1 MKMIIQAFFSI
12 MLVYFL
18 CSADLYAQESTNTA
32 GGNANGL
39 GGTVSYS
46 IGQVAFSTISNN
58 NVSLSQGV
66 QQAYEIY
73 NIGINETSTNIT
85 LGIFPNPT
93 SDFVILEVGCFSN
106 QKLTYQLLDANN
118 REVNRN
124 QISSYQTLIP
134 MENHKNGTYFLNVSN
149 EFKKPLQTFKIIKSH

>member
-1 MKMIIQAFFSI
+1 MNTKIQTCFSI
-12 MLVYFL
+12 ILVYHFY
-18 CSADLYAQESTNTA
+18 SADLYAQKSTNTA

-58 NVSLSQGV
+58 NVSIAQGV

-73 NIGINETSTNIT
+73 NIGINETSTNFALT
-85 LGIFPNPT
+85 IFPNPT

-106 QKLTYQLLDANN
+106 QNLTYQLLDVNN

-124 QISSYQTLIP
+124 QISSHQTLIP
-134 MENHKNGTYFLNVSN
+134 MGKYKNGTYFLNVSN
-149 EFKKPLQTFKIIKSH
+149 EYKKHLQTFKVIKSN